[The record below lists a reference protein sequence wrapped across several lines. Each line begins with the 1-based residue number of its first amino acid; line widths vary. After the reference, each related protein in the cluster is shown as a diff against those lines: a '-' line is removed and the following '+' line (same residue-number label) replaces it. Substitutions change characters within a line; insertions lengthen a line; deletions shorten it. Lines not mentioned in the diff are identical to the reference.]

1 MPRHGNVA
9 GFLMAKPTILAAL
22 RFNLE
27 ISSDSFDPVSAF
39 ELSAF
44 PGDNGPLPAIV
55 FGPVTQRSRRCFGPL
70 AGLDRNYRS
79 DWGST
84 FSHALTLRTCAAR
97 SSAVSKD
104 DFDPK
109 S

>member
-9 GFLMAKPTILAAL
+9 GFLMAKPTIRAAL

-44 PGDNGPLPAIV
+44 PGTTALY
-55 FGPVTQRSRRCFGPL
+55 QRS
-70 AGLDRNYRS
+70 
-79 DWGST
+79 
-84 FSHALTLRTCAAR
+84 FSA
-97 SSAVSKD
+97 
-104 DFDPK
+104 P
-109 S
+109 